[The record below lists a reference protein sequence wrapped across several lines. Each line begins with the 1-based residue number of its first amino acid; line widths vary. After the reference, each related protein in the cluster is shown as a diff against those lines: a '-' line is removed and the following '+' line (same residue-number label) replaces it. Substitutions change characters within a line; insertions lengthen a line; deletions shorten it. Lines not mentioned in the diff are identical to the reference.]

1 MAWGGCTPAF
11 GFAELQ
17 GKHVWQRLLQCRGG
31 KSNAFSFA
39 KLPGKFPHAWAPTRE
54 LRRRSS
60 PRRSSLLCP
69 ATIPA
74 ATSRYCAG
82 RQCCTASLRSSS
94 SYRPPLHS
102 RVDFRRPPVRRAP
115 QSEWRR
121 TPSPIRS
128 SWRSTNC
135 KRRSRNHQLQSSRKG
150 WPNCKRAT
158 TIRLPFKRSSI
169 R

>member
-11 GFAELQ
+11 GFAEL
-17 GKHVWQRLLQCRGG
+17 HVWQRLLQCRKG
-31 KSNAFSFA
+31 KSTA
-39 KLPGKFPHAWAPTRE
+39 LI
-54 LRRRSS
+54 LRNFQENPSRFLSTG
-60 PRRSSLLCP
+60 LECP
-69 ATIPA
+69 ADARLRDARLSSARPRSQRPRADI
-74 ATSRYCAG
+74 CAG

-94 SYRPPLHS
+94 SYRPPLRS
-102 RVDFRRPPVRRAP
+102 RVDFRRPPVRRAL
-115 QSEWRR
+115 QSEWWR